1 MTLISGTGIVL
12 SGPDVDTDRIMPARF
27 LKVITFAGLEAHV
40 FEDDRRESATRGL
53 LHPFDDPARAG
64 AAILIV
70 GTNFGCGSS
79 REHAPQGLHR
89 RGIRAIVGASFA
101 EIFAANA
108 QAIGLPC
115 VTAAPADLER
125 ITALA
130 MSSPQQTFSVD
141 LERLQVI
148 AAGQFSLP
156 IQMPDSAREA
166 FLSGT
171 WDATAMLLAG
181 GDDIARV
188 EASLSY

>member
-70 GTNFGCGSS
+70 GPNFGCGSS

-89 RGIRAIVGASFA
+89 RGIRGIVGASFA

-130 MSSPQQTFSVD
+130 MSSPQQTFAVD